1 MNFVRIFVL
10 TKTKTIIMKKNTKKP
25 VITYDPI
32 VQEKQ
37 PIWMHSVQTYRTS
50 RTTIWEVL
58 LLIAIFVGIVLVW
71 RILA

>member
-1 MNFVRIFVL
+1 
-10 TKTKTIIMKKNTKKP
+10 MKKNTFKKP

-32 VQEKQ
+32 VQEKR
-37 PIWMHSVQTYRTS
+37 PIWMHSVQTSRTS